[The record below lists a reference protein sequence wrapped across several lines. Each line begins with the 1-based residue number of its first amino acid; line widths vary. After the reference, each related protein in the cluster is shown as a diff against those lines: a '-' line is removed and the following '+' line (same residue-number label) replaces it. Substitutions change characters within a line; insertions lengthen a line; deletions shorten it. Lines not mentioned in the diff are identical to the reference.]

1 MTTYQI
7 IINSIPFALSLIAN
21 AFFTVIYIRQKEVIA
36 TLAQANKR
44 LEFEVENSTTINTLT
59 QLQTRLAHLESEAQE
74 HNQRTVS
81 PFFYQNLQAPVDH
94 LGTRPGNP
102 TKGVNNLTTE
112 ALAALPRCRDQ
123 EKLHP
128 ILNNFFSKAFPN
140 DLLTANPLQQCEQ
153 LKDFILDENSN
164 QAIIS
169 SFVRHYKSTISLS
182 GLQST
187 SQLQQFLN
195 RMVKNP
201 QYYPLLEDFYQDLF
215 PTEESLEHPIDQQE
229 GKSDRRND
237 CKLLE
242 HPIDQQNRIVG
253 LIVEGGLTEEKI
265 QEMILKFKTLTSE
278 LMDRKVKSLD

>member
-7 IINSIPFALSLIAN
+7 IINSIPFALSLITN
-21 AFFTVIYIRQKEVIA
+21 AFFTLIYIRQKEAI
-36 TLAQANKR
+36 TILTETNKR
-44 LEFEVENSTTINTLT
+44 LEFEVENTTTINTLT
-59 QLQTRLAHLESEAQE
+59 QLQTRLTHLESEAQE
-74 HNQRTVS
+74 QNQRTVS

-102 TKGVNNLTTE
+102 SKGINNLATE
-112 ALAALPRCRDQ
+112 ALAALPRCRDK

-128 ILNNFFSKAFPN
+128 ILNNFFSKAFPG
-140 DLLTANPLQQCEQ
+140 DYLTVDPLQQCEQ
-153 LKDFILDENSN
+153 LKDYILDGSSN

-169 SFVRHYKSTISLS
+169 SFVRQYKSTVSLS

-187 SQLQQFLN
+187 SQLQGVLT

-201 QYYPLLEDFYQDLF
+201 QYYPLLEDFYQELF
-215 PTEESLEHPIDQQE
+215 PGEELQ
-229 GKSDRRND
+229 
-237 CKLLE
+237 E

-265 QEMILKFKTLTSE
+265 QGMILKFKTLNTE
-278 LMDRKVKSLD
+278 LMERKIKSLD

>member
-7 IINSIPFALSLIAN
+7 IINSIPFAISLIAN
-21 AFFTVIYIRQKEVIA
+21 AFFTVIYIRQKEAIA
-36 TLAQANKR
+36 TLAQTNKR

-215 PTEESLEHPIDQQE
+215 PTEESLEHPIDQQ
-229 GKSDRRND
+229 
-237 CKLLE
+237 
-242 HPIDQQNRIVG
+242 NRIIG

>member
-1 MTTYQI
+1 M
-7 IINSIPFALSLIAN
+7 
-21 AFFTVIYIRQKEVIA
+21 
-36 TLAQANKR
+36 
-44 LEFEVENSTTINTLT
+44 
-59 QLQTRLAHLESEAQE
+59 
-74 HNQRTVS
+74 
-81 PFFYQNLQAPVDH
+81 
-94 LGTRPGNP
+94 
-102 TKGVNNLTTE
+102 
-112 ALAALPRCRDQ
+112 
-123 EKLHP
+123 
-128 ILNNFFSKAFPN
+128 
-140 DLLTANPLQQCEQ
+140 TANPLQQCEQ

-215 PTEESLEHPIDQQE
+215 PTEESLEHPIDQQ
-229 GKSDRRND
+229 
-237 CKLLE
+237 
-242 HPIDQQNRIVG
+242 NRIIA